1 MGAVPLN
8 QLISNAVK
16 YRAGQPT
23 LRFFTTEQPNQV
35 RLSVQD
41 NGMGIPPGD
50 LPRIFDKGFTGQNG
64 RAVPGSTGIGLYLC
78 KRLCDKLG
86 IGLTAH
92 SDDTGT
98 TMTLIFPIHEYITG
112 VQG

>member
-1 MGAVPLN
+1 
-8 QLISNAVK
+8 
-16 YRAGQPT
+16 
-23 LRFFTTEQPNQV
+23 
-35 RLSVQD
+35 
-41 NGMGIPPGD
+41 MGIPPGD